1 LREERAISFLFDPAG
16 SAETVTALL
25 PSSASRAHPPTPLNV
40 VLICHYGRSGY
51 NVLRSLRA
59 VGARVFVIRDA
70 RAVSM
75 RYSLRS
81 KTICT
86 VPQLDGADPDVIAN
100 IINELHR
107 ERGVDS
113 VIGADVESQS
123 LILRMRDRLTCPI
136 FPISDPETLQILNNK
151 WTFYQ
156 LCVRH
161 EVPVPKTLLWDPN
174 AGADP
179 ELVGQELGWPVVVK
193 PAIGYGQ
200 RGILVLQDRDD
211 FARRFIRTGF
221 GRDQSLIIQEY
232 LEGPDWA
239 LGVFARDGKVEHWAA
254 WVCPGQLDT
263 TYGIGRFTSTEFLDR
278 SDLAEM
284 GERLVAATAFSGVAN
299 FDLRFDARTSTIRML
314 ECNPRCFNRML
325 ATRAIGVDFV
335 KPGLRGHAGTQPRS
349 LGRASFYPWHELF
362 TLRGI
367 KRLLKG
373 DWPLGPLARDL
384 RDMLDDPLVPIMRKI
399 HKEDGRD

>member
-1 LREERAISFLFDPAG
+1 MEERAVRFELDSPATGTSVAEFISPPIA
-16 SAETVTALL
+16 A
-25 PSSASRAHPPTPLNV
+25 SSRASRRLCV

-59 VGARVFVIRDA
+59 VRAKVFVIRDA

-81 KTICT
+81 KVVHAI
-86 VPQLDGADPDVIAN
+86 PHLDDADPEIIAG
-100 IINELHR
+100 IINDLHSR
-107 ERGVDS
+107 HGIDS

-123 LILRMRDRLTCPI
+123 LILRMRDRLTCPV
-136 FPISDPETLQILNNK
+136 FPISPPETLERLNNK
-151 WTFYQ
+151 WDFYQ

-161 EVPVPKTLLWDPN
+161 DVPVPKTLLCEN
-174 AGADP
+174 RSAADP
-179 ELVGQELGWPVVVK
+179 DLIGRELGWPVVVK
-193 PAIGYGQ
+193 PAVGYGQ
-200 RGILVLQDRDD
+200 RGILILRDRDD
-211 FARRFIRTGF
+211 FVQRFVKADAGHEP
-221 GRDQSLIIQEY
+221 SVIIQEY

-239 LGVFARDGKVEHWAA
+239 LGIFARNGNVEHWAA

-263 TYGIGRFTSTEFLDR
+263 GYGIGRFTSTEFLDR
-278 SDLAEM
+278 RDLADM
-284 GERLVAATAFSGVAN
+284 GERLIAATAFSGIAN
-299 FDLRFDARTSTIRML
+299 FDLRFDTRTETIRML

-335 KPGLRGHAGTQPRS
+335 KPGLRGYAGTQPRS

-362 TLRGI
+362 TTRGI
-367 KRLLKG
+367 KRLVNGK
-373 DWPLGPLARDL
+373 WPLRPLVRDV

-399 HKEDGRD
+399 HKEDRRD

>member
-1 LREERAISFLFDPAG
+1 
-16 SAETVTALL
+16 
-25 PSSASRAHPPTPLNV
+25 
-40 VLICHYGRSGY
+40 
-51 NVLRSLRA
+51 
-59 VGARVFVIRDA
+59 
-70 RAVSM
+70 M
-75 RYSLRS
+75 RYSLRA
-81 KTICT
+81 KTIHA
-86 VPQLDGADPDVIAN
+86 VPHLDSADPDVIAR
-100 IINELHR
+100 IINALHL

-123 LILRMRDRLTCPI
+123 LILRMRDRLTCPT
-136 FPISDPETLQILNNK
+136 FPISDPETLRTLNNK

-156 LCVRH
+156 LCLH
-161 EVPVPKTLLWDPN
+161 HDVPVPKTLLCEDRARIDP
-174 AGADP
+174 D
-179 ELVGQELGWPVVVK
+179 LVGRELGWPVVVK
-193 PAIGYGQ
+193 PAVGYGQ

-211 FARRFIRTGF
+211 FVRRFTGAAF
-221 GRDQSLIIQEY
+221 GHDQSVIIQEY

-263 TYGIGRFTSTEFLDR
+263 GYGIGRFTSTEFLDR
-278 SDLAEM
+278 RDLEEM

-299 FDLRFDARTSTIRML
+299 FDLRFDTRTSTIRML

-325 ATRAIGVDFV
+325 ATRAIGVDFI

-373 DWPLGPLARDL
+373 KWPLRPLARDL
-384 RDMLDDPLVPIMRKI
+384 RDMLDDPLVPIMRKV
-399 HKEDGRD
+399 HKEDCRD